1 MFTYELQQ
9 DIIKFGVME
18 IQDKKKL
25 KRLIKST
32 LKETVKEEKDFFAEI
47 IKQVLETM
55 EDEALARAMKEGKK
69 TRKVDKEEVFKL
81 LGQ

>member
-1 MFTYELQQ
+1 
-9 DIIKFGVME
+9 ME